1 MFTIKHIAA
10 DGNETMFECH
20 QFVRERRSDGFTQF
34 LAYDKNPLPCDY
46 IATWCG
52 DESRSLAGLLE
63 NRQTIYVM
71 NRFGATV
78 ATYHF
83 AQPDFGGPAA
93 QADPAALAA

>member
-1 MFTIKHIAA
+1 MFTVKHINI
-10 DGNETMFECH
+10 DGNENMVECH

-34 LAYDKNPLPCDY
+34 LAYGENPMPNDY

-52 DESRSLAGLLE
+52 DEEQRTSSLE

-71 NRFGATV
+71 NRYGATV

-83 AQPDFGGPAA
+83 RQPDFCTTAGPTE
-93 QADPAALAA
+93 PEKLAA

>member
-1 MFTIKHIAA
+1 MFTVKHIGPQG
-10 DGNETMFECH
+10 DENLVQCH

-34 LAYDKNPLPCDY
+34 MAYGENPLPSDY

-52 DESRSLAGLLE
+52 DEEQRTSSLD

-83 AQPDFGGPAA
+83 KQPEFNVAGGTES
-93 QADPAALAA
+93 LAA